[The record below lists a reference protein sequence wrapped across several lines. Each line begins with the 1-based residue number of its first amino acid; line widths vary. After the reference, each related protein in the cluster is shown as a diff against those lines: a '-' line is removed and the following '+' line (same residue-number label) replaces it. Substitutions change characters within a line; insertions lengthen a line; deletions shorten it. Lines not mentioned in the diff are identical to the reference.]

1 MVRLLPIVLLVLA
14 TVSVVTSC
22 NRFERIDTYPTL
34 ANKGILPLS
43 TTNAYQGANLFL
55 ARELERSSYLFQ
67 FFKTKGAPTAIEIK
81 ERDFL
86 TPQLYLFYYSEKS
99 AYIAELQAQKRSR
112 QWIVRG
118 PYGINREDSRTLH
131 KIGMTIEGTPVFE
144 LHNQPYRFTS
154 QQELKIARK
163 LEPEIP
169 FIPPPT
175 PVPTPE
181 PTPVPLP
188 GASGPDVP
196 KEPEKPIY
204 EDLDFI
210 PQNLDQQALMLSA
223 GYAKKDTETGDILHT
238 VELSSETIT
247 AITAWYTGDA
257 KNLAEVLKANRL
269 MHEIALTP
277 GEIVRVPYTL
287 LTRVKKMPLDSF
299 KKDRADIP
307 ENQFPQGISQ

>member
-1 MVRLLPIVLLVLA
+1 MLRFIPFAIILVA
-14 TVSVVTSC
+14 TLSIVTSC

-34 ANKGILPLS
+34 ANKGMLPLS

-67 FFKTKGAPTAIEIK
+67 FFKTKGAPTAIEIR

-86 TPQLYLFYYSEKS
+86 TPQLYLYYISEKS

-118 PYGINREDSRTLH
+118 PYGINREDFRTLQRVSQA
-131 KIGMTIEGTPVFE
+131 ISGAPVFE

-154 QQELKIARK
+154 QQEIKIARK

-175 PVPTPE
+175 PVPTPA
-181 PTPVPLP
+181 PTPIPLN
-188 GASGPDVP
+188 ASGLDVP

-210 PQNLDQQALMLSA
+210 PQNLDQQALMLAA

-257 KNLAEVLKANRL
+257 QNLAEVLKANKL
-269 MHEIALTP
+269 MHETPLNP
-277 GEIVRVPYTL
+277 GEVVRVPYTL
-287 LTRVKKMPLDSF
+287 IKRVKKMPLDAF

-307 ENQFPQGISQ
+307 ESQFPQGISQ